1 MLNKIIMVP
10 KILIVLLMLLLPV
23 FKNPAQNTISG
34 DWNGHQCAVVLT
46 YDDGLHVHLNQVI
59 PLLDSMDFKATF
71 YIPGNAPA
79 LYNHIEEWAE
89 ASKKGHELG
98 NHTLN
103 HPCAGK
109 SMGREWVN
117 PDYDLDDY
125 SVTKIIDEIK
135 LANTLLK
142 AIDGKS
148 QRTFA
153 YTCGD
158 TQIGGVSFIP
168 EIKNSFVAARSVGPS
183 FESLAVIDL
192 YQIGA
197 FMVNGETGSELKSMV
212 QQAMEKNV
220 LLVFLFHGVGG
231 EHDIN
236 VSLEA
241 HRQLIQFLKQH
252 ETEIWLA
259 PLEEVAT
266 FLKGNQN

>member
-1 MLNKIIMVP
+1 MIHKT
-10 KILIVLLMLLLPV
+10 LICLLMLFLPAL
-23 FKNPAQNTISG
+23 KNTAQNIVS
-34 DWNGHQCAVVLT
+34 DQWNGHQCAVVLT
-46 YDDGLHVHLNQVI
+46 YDDGLHVHLDEVI

-79 LYNHIEEWAE
+79 LDNRLVEWAE
-89 ASKKGHELG
+89 AGKSGHELG

-109 SMGREWVN
+109 SMGRSWVN

-125 SVTKIIDEIK
+125 SATKIIDEIK

-142 AIDGKS
+142 AIDGKN

-158 TQIGGVSFIP
+158 TGIGGVSFIP
-168 EIKNSFVAARSVGPS
+168 EIKNNFVAGRSVGPS
-183 FESLAVIDL
+183 FESLETIDL

-197 FMVNGETGSELKSMV
+197 FMVNGETGSELISMV
-212 QQAMEKNV
+212 QQAMEKKV

-231 EHDIN
+231 EHNIN

-259 PLEEVAT
+259 PLEELAA
-266 FLKGNQN
+266 FINNSQN

>member
-1 MLNKIIMVP
+1 
-10 KILIVLLMLLLPV
+10 
-23 FKNPAQNTISG
+23 
-34 DWNGHQCAVVLT
+34 
-46 YDDGLHVHLNQVI
+46 
-59 PLLDSMDFKATF
+59 MDFKATF
-71 YIPGNAPA
+71 YIPGNASA
-79 LYNHIEEWAE
+79 LDNRLAEWAS
-89 ASKKGHELG
+89 ASKNGHELG

-109 SMGREWVN
+109 SMGRSWVN

-125 SVTKIIDEIK
+125 SATKIIDEIK

-158 TQIGGVSFIP
+158 TQIRGVSFIS

-183 FESLAVIDL
+183 FEPLAAIDL

-197 FMVNGETGSELKSMV
+197 YMVNGESGSELISMV
-212 QQAMEKNV
+212 QQAMDKKV

-231 EHDIN
+231 EHNIN

-241 HRQLIQFLKQH
+241 HRQLIQFLKKHQS
-252 ETEIWLA
+252 EIWIA
-259 PLEEVAT
+259 SLEEVAA
-266 FLKGNQN
+266 FIKNNQD

>member
-1 MLNKIIMVP
+1 MVL
-10 KILIVLLMLLLPV
+10 KTLIFQLMLILPV
-23 FKNPAQNTISG
+23 IKNIAQNTNS
-34 DWNGHQCAVVLT
+34 DEWNGHQCAVVLT
-46 YDDGLHVHLNQVI
+46 YDDGLNVHLDKVI
-59 PLLDSMDFKATF
+59 PLLDSVDFKATF
-71 YIPGNAPA
+71 YVPGNASA
-79 LYNHIEEWAE
+79 LDNRLVEWAI
-89 ASKKGHELG
+89 ASKTGHELG

-109 SMGREWVN
+109 SMGRPWVN

-125 SVTKIIDEIK
+125 SANKIIDEIK

-158 TQIGGVSFIP
+158 TQIGGDSFIP

-183 FESLAVIDL
+183 FEPLSTIDL

-197 FMVNGETGSELKSMV
+197 FMVNGESGSELISMV
-212 QQAMEKNV
+212 QQALDNKV

-231 EHDIN
+231 EHTIN

-241 HRQLIQFLKQH
+241 HRQLIQFLKDKQS
-252 ETEIWLA
+252 EIWVA
-259 PLEEVAT
+259 PLVEIAHYVNN
-266 FLKGNQN
+266 NQK